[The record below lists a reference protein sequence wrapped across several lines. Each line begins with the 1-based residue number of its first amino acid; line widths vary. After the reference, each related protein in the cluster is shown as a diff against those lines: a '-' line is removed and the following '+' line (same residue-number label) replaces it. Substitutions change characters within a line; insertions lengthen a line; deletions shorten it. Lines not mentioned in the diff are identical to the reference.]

1 MLAVTL
7 EFDPPV
13 TAICV
18 TVREELA
25 SESVSSATNNSEPE
39 LSVIVAF
46 SSIASVSLTAT
57 GASLIP
63 VTVMI
68 NVAVSVAVPSET
80 VYVNTSVPAFEP
92 AT

>member
-18 TVREELA
+18 TVRVSLLA
-25 SESVSSATNNSEPE
+25 SVSSATNNSDPE

-46 SSIASVSLTAT
+46 SLTSSVSFTAT
-57 GASLIP
+57 GALLDKE
-63 VTVMI
+63 TVI
-68 NVAVSVAVPSET
+68 VNVAVSVDVPSET
-80 VYVNTSVPAFEP
+80 V
-92 AT
+92 